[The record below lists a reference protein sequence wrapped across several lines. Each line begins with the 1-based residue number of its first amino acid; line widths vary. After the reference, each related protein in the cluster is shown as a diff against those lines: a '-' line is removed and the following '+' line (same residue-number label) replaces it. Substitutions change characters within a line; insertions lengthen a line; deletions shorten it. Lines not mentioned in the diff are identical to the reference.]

1 MSKKHTRS
9 HRRSL
14 ARARAE
20 LRALLRSP
28 PRPVGLGPQGP
39 AWHRL
44 YTRRICRYL
53 LEHLDDAEMRAWE
66 VAFTGLHELVA
77 QAWAARPRDP
87 HALRERE
94 AWRDVSAFQHFVDAY
109 VLTQLPPGIDVAL
122 LVPHM
127 RGFLRFLEAEGAIDA
142 TDAERLDHEYATFDP
157 TEPPRAV
164 A

>member
-1 MSKKHTRS
+1 MTKKHTPS
-9 HRRSL
+9 STRSL
-14 ARARAE
+14 RRARAD
-20 LRALLRSP
+20 LRALLRAP
-28 PRPVGLGPQGP
+28 PRAVGLGPQGSR
-39 AWHRL
+39 WHAL

-87 HALRERE
+87 HALREVE
-94 AWRDVSAFQHFVDAY
+94 AWRGVSAFQHFALAH
-109 VLTQLPPGIDVAL
+109 VLTLLPQGFDLAL

-127 RGFLRFLEAEGAIDA
+127 RAFIRSLEAEGAVDA
-142 TDAERLDHEYATFDP
+142 TDADRLDQEYAVFDP